1 MVNFNELQRRIRALE
16 QAIAEREKK
25 LNAFRRAY
33 ESGGNP
39 SAYTES
45 VLVENELRILRQ
57 ELEKKRAEA
66 EELKQELSRRL
77 PELEKNYLS
86 KIPEQQ
92 KLFKRVGEK
101 VKELLELIEKLSRN
115 IEEVQRTFAPYS
127 NVCDQLGVPR
137 KSLHLRDIPASL
149 RQAQRKLRLFL
160 EIYGGREHG

>member
-16 QAIAEREKK
+16 QAVAEREKK
-25 LNAFRRAY
+25 LQVLKRAY
-33 ESGGNP
+33 EGGGSL

-45 VLVENELRILRQ
+45 ILVENELKVLRK
-57 ELEKKRAEA
+57 ELEKKWAEA
-66 EELKQELSRRL
+66 EKVKRELEVRL
-77 PELEKNYLS
+77 PELEKRYLE

-92 KLFKRVGEK
+92 KLFKRVEEK

-115 IEEVQRTFAPYS
+115 IEEVQQRFTPYS

-160 EIYGGREHG
+160 ETYGGRN

>member
-115 IEEVQRTFAPYS
+115 IEEVQRTFIPYC

-137 KSLHLRDIPASL
+137 KSLHLRDIPTSL
-149 RQAQRKLRLFL
+149 RQAQRRLRLFL
-160 EIYGGREHG
+160 ENYGGRGHG